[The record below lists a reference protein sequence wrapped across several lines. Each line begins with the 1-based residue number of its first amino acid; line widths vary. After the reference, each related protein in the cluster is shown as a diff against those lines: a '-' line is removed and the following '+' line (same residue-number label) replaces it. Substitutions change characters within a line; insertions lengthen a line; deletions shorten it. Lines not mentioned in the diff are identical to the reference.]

1 MILTRDNPSFGADDY
16 VFDPIPT
23 GTLLASV
30 DRQMSAEI
38 ALQDESGPIP
48 GHAVLTVRNSVLR
61 EDSGTLT
68 FVYKPVTLTAEGRGN
83 MLGAGFDLFR
93 TELTGFGGQQI
104 DYIVYAADPPY
115 SVGWRDDTIS
125 MRAGMYEEFPVQ
137 YIRTNATSYDES
149 GTISVHGNIISS
161 YSGTTDWS
169 GEAFAPVES
178 VAAVPL
184 PPAFIAGLLTMA
196 GTVGVLGLKR
206 NRRLGAN
213 T

>member
-61 EDSGTLT
+61 ETSGTLT
-68 FVYKPVTLTAEGRGN
+68 FVYKPVSLTAEGRVN
-83 MLGAGFDLFR
+83 FLGQFDLFR
-93 TELTGFGGQQI
+93 TELTGFDGQQI
-104 DYIVYAADPPY
+104 DYVVDAADAPD
-115 SVGWRDDTIS
+115 SVGWSGDTVS
-125 MRAGMYEEFPVQ
+125 MRAGMYEEFPIQ
-137 YIRTNATSYDES
+137 YIRTDATSFDES
-149 GTISVHGNIISS
+149 GTISVHGNINSA
-161 YSGTTDWS
+161 YTGAVDWS
-169 GEAFAPVES
+169 GEAFAPVET

-184 PPAFIAGLLTMA
+184 PPAFVAGLITMA
-196 GTVGVLGLKR
+196 GAVGVLGFKR
-206 NRRLGAN
+206 KLR
-213 T
+213 